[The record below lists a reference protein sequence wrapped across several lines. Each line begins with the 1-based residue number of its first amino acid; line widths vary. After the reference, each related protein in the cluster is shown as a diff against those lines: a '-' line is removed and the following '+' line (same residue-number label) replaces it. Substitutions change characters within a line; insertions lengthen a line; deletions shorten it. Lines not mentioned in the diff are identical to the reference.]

1 MATPTVELDPEV
13 IERLLPPYRVVL
25 HNDDHNTMDYVVR
38 TLRRC
43 VPSLTLEEAA
53 EIMLTAHLR
62 GRATVIECPKE
73 AAEHYRHCLE
83 AAGLTATIEPV

>member
-1 MATPTVELDPEV
+1 MTTPTVELDPEV

-25 HNDDHNTMDYVVR
+25 HNDDHNTMDYVVL

-43 VPSLTLEEAA
+43 VPSLTLEEASK
-53 EIMLTAHLR
+53 IMLTAHHR

-73 AAEHYRHCLE
+73 TAEHYRNCLE
-83 AAGLTATIEPV
+83 SAGLTATIEPV